1 MPKDYYDILGIR
13 KNADQKKI
21 KKAYR
26 AAVKKHHPDA
36 HPGDGSREKFLEAKD
51 AYDTLSNEESRR
63 EHDRE
68 LEGRHSRGD
77 ISRAPDLISA
87 QNRAYTIRDSFI
99 SPINELFCGF
109 LPDSYPNMPGTGRQ
123 NGKELFLEVIL
134 TVREATHGGVFT
146 INVPMPAACP
156 RCSRKGIREYFPC
169 PLCRGSGSATIERS
183 FSLSIPP
190 HVHNGTQFLIRLDD
204 RGLEAVFLH
213 LTVVIDRLREGPL

>member
-51 AYDTLSNEESRR
+51 AYDTLSNEKSRR
-63 EHDRE
+63 EHDRA

-77 ISRAPDLISA
+77 IPRAPDLINP
-87 QNRAYTIRDSFI
+87 QNTAYTVRDSFI
-99 SPINELFCGF
+99 SPINELFCKF
-109 LPDSYPNMPGTGRQ
+109 FPDSYPNMPGTGRQ
-123 NGKELFLEVIL
+123 GGKELFLEVIL
-134 TVREATHGGVFT
+134 TVREAAHGGVFP
-146 INVPMPAACP
+146 INVLMPAACP

-169 PLCRGSGSATIERS
+169 PLCHGSGSVKIERP

-190 HVHNGTQFLIRLDD
+190 QVRNGTQFRIRLGD
-204 RGLEAVFLH
+204 RGLEAVFLN
-213 LTVVIDRLREGPL
+213 LTVVIDRFSEGLV